1 VPDKVIR
8 DTLLTANA
16 VLVLD
21 GVHTTTE
28 GLKLMR
34 RRSVAVGALAA
45 ATALL
50 VSACGGSSG
59 SSSGGGGASTALEG
73 VGPITL
79 VQGKDT
85 SNFVQGQLDKWN
97 QQHPDQKVTL
107 IELPE
112 DADAQ
117 RQQMIQNANAKSDAY
132 TVLAVDNVWTAE
144 FAANRYIVELPTD
157 QFPNTAEFL
166 PPVIDSAKYKDKLY
180 AVPYAS
186 DGGMLYYRTDLLQA
200 AGIAAAPKTWPEMID
215 DCKKIQATPQGAG
228 LNCYAGQ
235 FQKYE
240 GLTVNAAE
248 AINSAGGVITDKDGK
263 PNVNTP
269 EAKAGLSFLAD
280 GIKQG
285 YIPKEALTYKEEE
298 SRRAFQEGK
307 LIFLRNWPY
316 VYALSD
322 KKDGS
327 SQVAGKFAVAPLPGL
342 NGPGVSSLG
351 GHALGISTYAKNKKT
366 AVDFINFY
374 TSKEANTTQV
384 QQASLAPV
392 WTSIYDDASLQK
404 QLPYLT
410 TLKASILGA
419 QARPK
424 VVRYGDATLAIQDAA
439 YGAMQG
445 TVTVDQAVQQLQD
458 KLTQLTSS

>member
-1 VPDKVIR
+1 
-8 DTLLTANA
+8 
-16 VLVLD
+16 
-21 GVHTTTE
+21 
-28 GLKLMR
+28 MR
-34 RRSVAVGALAA
+34 RRSLAVGALAA

-59 SSSGGGGASTALEG
+59 SSGGSQGASTALDG

-79 VQGKDT
+79 VQGKDV
-85 SNFVQGQLDKWN
+85 SGFVRQILDGWN
-97 QQHPDQKVTL
+97 QQHPDQKATL

-117 RQQMIQNANAKSDAY
+117 RAQMIQNANAKSDAY
-132 TVLAVDNVWTAE
+132 SVLVVDNVWTAE
-144 FAANRYIVELPTD
+144 FAANRYIVELPQD
-157 QFPNTAEFL
+157 QFPIGDFL
-166 PPVIDSAKYKDKLY
+166 PPVIDSAMYKGNLY
-180 AVPYAS
+180 AVPNAS
-186 DGGMLYYRTDLLQA
+186 DGGMLYYRTDLLQG
-200 AGIAAAPKTWPEMID
+200 AGIAGPPKTWAELID
-215 DCKKIQATPQGAG
+215 DCKKIQGSAAGAG
-228 LNCYAGQ
+228 VNCYAGQ

-269 EAKAGLSFLAD
+269 EAKAGLDFLVN
-280 GIKQG
+280 GFKEG

-298 SRRAFQEGK
+298 GRRAFQGGK
-307 LIFLRNWPY
+307 LIFHRQWPY
-316 VYALSD
+316 QYALAE
-322 KKDGS
+322 KTDGS

-351 GHALGISTYAKNKKT
+351 GHALGISSYAKNKKS
-366 AVDFINFY
+366 ALDFIKYY
-374 TSKEANTTQV
+374 TSKENSQKYLEL
-384 QQASLAPV
+384 ASQAPV
-392 WTSIYDDASLQK
+392 YTSIYDDPTLQK
-404 QLPYLT
+404 KFPYLT

-439 YGAMQG
+439 YGALQG
-445 TVTVDQAVQQLQD
+445 TLTTDQALQQLQD

>member
-1 VPDKVIR
+1 
-8 DTLLTANA
+8 
-16 VLVLD
+16 
-21 GVHTTTE
+21 
-28 GLKLMR
+28 MR
-34 RRSVAVGALAA
+34 RRSLAVGALAA

-59 SSSGGGGASTALEG
+59 SSGGSQGASTALEG

-79 VQGKDT
+79 VQGKDV
-85 SNFVQGQLDKWN
+85 SGFVQQILDGWN
-97 QQHPDQKVTL
+97 QQHPDQKATL

-117 RQQMIQNANAKSDAY
+117 RAQMIQNANAKSDSY
-132 TVLAVDNVWTAE
+132 SVLVVDNVWTAE
-144 FAANRYIVELPTD
+144 FAANRYIVELPQD
-157 QFPNTAEFL
+157 QFPIGDFL
-166 PPVIDSAKYKDKLY
+166 PPVIDSAQYKGNLY
-180 AVPYAS
+180 AVPNAS
-186 DGGMLYYRTDLLQA
+186 DGGMLYYRTDLLQG
-200 AGIAAAPKTWPEMID
+200 AGIAGPPKTWAELID
-215 DCKKIQATPQGAG
+215 DCKKIQAQPAGAG
-228 LNCYAGQ
+228 VNCYAGQ

-248 AINSAGGVITDKDGK
+248 AINSAGGVIVDKDGK

-269 EAKAGLSFLAD
+269 EAKAGLDFLVNGFKD
-280 GIKQG
+280 G

-298 SRRAFQEGK
+298 GRRAFQGGK
-307 LIFLRNWPY
+307 LIFHRQWPY
-316 VYALSD
+316 QYALAE
-322 KKDGS
+322 KTDGS

-351 GHALGISTYAKNKKT
+351 GHALGISSYAKNKKS
-366 AVDFINFY
+366 ALDFIKYY
-374 TSKEANTTQV
+374 TSKENSQKYLEL
-384 QQASLAPV
+384 ASQAPV
-392 WTSIYDDASLQK
+392 YTSIYDDPTLQK
-404 QLPYLT
+404 KFPYLT

-439 YGAMQG
+439 YGALQG
-445 TVTVDQAVQQLQD
+445 TLTTDQALQQLQD

>member
-1 VPDKVIR
+1 
-8 DTLLTANA
+8 LG
-16 VLVLD
+16 

-59 SSSGGGGASTALEG
+59 SSGGGGASTALDG

-85 SNFVQGQLDKWN
+85 SNFVQTILDGWN
-97 QQHPDQKVTL
+97 QQHPDQKATL

-112 DADAQ
+112 DADSQ

-132 TVLAVDNVWTAE
+132 SVLVVDNVWTAE
-144 FAANRYIVELPTD
+144 FAANRYIVELPQD
-157 QFPNTAEFL
+157 QFPMADFL
-166 PPVIDSAKYKDKLY
+166 PPVIASAEYKDKLY
-180 AVPYAS
+180 AVPNSS
-186 DGGMLYYRTDLLQA
+186 DGGLLYYRTDLLQA
-200 AGIAAAPKTWPEMID
+200 AGIAEPPKTWAELIA
-215 DCKKIQATPQGAG
+215 DCQKIKATPQGAAA
-228 LNCYAGQ
+228 NCYAGQ

-263 PNVNTP
+263 PDVNTP
-269 EAKAGLSFLAD
+269 AAKQGLDFLVNGFKD
-280 GIKQG
+280 G

-298 SRRAFQEGK
+298 GRRAFQEGK
-307 LIFLRNWPY
+307 LIFHRQWPY
-316 VYALSD
+316 QYSLAS
-322 KKDGS
+322 KTDGS

-351 GHALGISTYAKNKKT
+351 GHALGISSFAKNKKS
-366 AVDFINFY
+366 ALDFIKFY
-374 TSKEANTTQV
+374 TSKENSQKYLEL
-384 QQASLAPV
+384 ASQAPV
-392 WTSIYDDASLQK
+392 YTSIYDDAALQK
-404 QLPYLT
+404 KFPYLT

-439 YGAMQG
+439 YGALQG
-445 TVTVDQAVQQLQD
+445 TLTVDQAVQQLQD

>member
-1 VPDKVIR
+1 
-8 DTLLTANA
+8 
-16 VLVLD
+16 
-21 GVHTTTE
+21 
-28 GLKLMR
+28 MR

-132 TVLAVDNVWTAE
+132 TVLAVDNVWTSE
-144 FAANRYIVELPTD
+144 FAANRYVIELPQD
-157 QFPNTAEFL
+157 QFSNVSQFL
-166 PPVIDSAKYKDKLY
+166 PPVTDSAKYKDKLY

-200 AGIAAAPKTWPEMID
+200 AGIAAPPKTWPEMID

-240 GLTVNAAE
+240 GLTVNADE
-248 AINSAGGVITDKDGK
+248 AIHGAGGVITDKDGK

-280 GIKQG
+280 GFKQG

-307 LIFLRNWPY
+307 LIFLRQWPY
-316 VYALSD
+316 VYALAN
-322 KKDGS
+322 KNDGS

-351 GHALGISTYAKNKKT
+351 GHALAISTYAKNKKT
-366 AVDFINFY
+366 AADFINFY
-374 TSKEANTTQV
+374 TSKETNTTQV

-392 WTSIYDDASLQK
+392 WTSIYDDPTLQK
-404 QLPYLT
+404 QLPYLA

-445 TVTVDQAVQQLQD
+445 TMTVDQALAQLQT
-458 KLTQLTSS
+458 KLEQLTTS